1 MQAKEAAMPDIEK
14 QRLDVP
20 MSGGPPALMDWR
32 RVLLGWGFLVLIA
45 AVFVGA
51 ATKNGGLTKIIGA
64 VGVLMIL
71 VSTVSLVATW
81 LRAKT
86 SHAGRHASGSA
97 GSRP

>member
-1 MQAKEAAMPDIEK
+1 MPNEERQSVEMQ
-14 QRLDVP
+14 
-20 MSGGPPALMDWR
+20 MSGGPQSAMDWR
-32 RVLLGWGFLVLIA
+32 RALLGWGFLTLIA

-51 ATKNGGLTKIIGA
+51 ATKSGGLTKGIGA

-86 SHAGRHASGSA
+86 SHGGRHTSDSA